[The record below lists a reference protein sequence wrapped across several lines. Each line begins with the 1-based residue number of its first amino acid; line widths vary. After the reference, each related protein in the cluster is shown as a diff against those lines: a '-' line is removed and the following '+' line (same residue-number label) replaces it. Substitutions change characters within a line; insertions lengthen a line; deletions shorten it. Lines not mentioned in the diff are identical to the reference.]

1 MIRLCIDNLGFTRQ
15 ESTRKEWLERNA
27 ILCLPK
33 SSACREARQSSNPAG
48 NSPPQKACRDSGS
61 LGPATGSSSGKS
73 RREVTWEPKVQAASA
88 NCSFRR
94 IILVLLMAFCALFTR
109 LLSASLPQKNGDSA
123 LAGIANTIL
132 FRATP
137 EDALR
142 LGAASAAANCLA
154 GSPGAARLG
163 HIRRLQNEIRLE
175 TIETGP

>member
-1 MIRLCIDNLGFTRQ
+1 
-15 ESTRKEWLERNA
+15 
-27 ILCLPK
+27 
-33 SSACREARQSSNPAG
+33 
-48 NSPPQKACRDSGS
+48 
-61 LGPATGSSSGKS
+61 
-73 RREVTWEPKVQAASA
+73 
-88 NCSFRR
+88 
-94 IILVLLMAFCALFTR
+94 MAFCALFTR
-109 LLSASLPQKNGDSA
+109 LLSASRPQKNGDSA
-123 LAGIANTIL
+123 LAGITLI